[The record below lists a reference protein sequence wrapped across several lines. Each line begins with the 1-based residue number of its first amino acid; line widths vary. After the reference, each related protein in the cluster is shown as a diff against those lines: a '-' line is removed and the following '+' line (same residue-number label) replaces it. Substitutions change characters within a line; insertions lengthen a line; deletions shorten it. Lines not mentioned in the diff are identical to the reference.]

1 MRLTITGTRAEINTW
16 IMETGKALGA
26 ATGGNT
32 ISRAAMTITTPSM
45 PMEEENKLH
54 NYVTIYTVREQEGG
68 TALGSFDTYV
78 DAKRFV
84 EAQVKDAEG
93 QCGLTIQAMSAFDDG
108 LVIWETETPEGVTE
122 ERAWLNDGRFE
133 KLAKGHPVSFTWGNR
148 KTLAFYGLR

>member
-26 ATGGNT
+26 AT
-32 ISRAAMTITTPSM
+32 PSVALRVPAPSSGSM
-45 PMEEENKLH
+45 GEHEEENKLH

-108 LVIWETETPEGVTE
+108 LVIWETETPDGVTE
-122 ERAWLNDGRFE
+122 ERAWLKDGRFE